1 MANGPSPKWD
11 ISDYNGEV
19 NPASGITVRS
29 VLDSIMKNLNE
40 SDKRP
45 VVPLGHGD
53 PSVFPCFRT
62 TRVAEDAIVDA
73 VRSAKFNCYSPSV
86 GIEPARRSVAEHL
99 SRDLPYKLSPDDV
112 YLTAGANH
120 AIEVLVT
127 ALARP
132 GANILL
138 PRPGYPL
145 YEARASFSQFEV
157 RHFDLLPE
165 KGWEVDLDS
174 VEALANDRTVAM
186 VVINPGNPC
195 GNVLTLEHM
204 KKIAETARKL
214 GILLIADEVY
224 DHLAFGSV
232 PFVPM
237 GVCGPITPVFT
248 IGSIS
253 KRWIIPGWRLGWIVT
268 NDPSGVLQRSGI
280 IESLKSYLNITADP
294 ATFVQGAVT
303 QILNNTTEDFF
314 LKITNTLRESANICY
329 DGLKEIPCITCPH
342 KAEGSMST
350 MVKLNL
356 SCLEDINDDMDF
368 CVKLAKEESVVVLP
382 GFAVGLKNWLRVTFS
397 VEPSLL
403 EDGLGRMKAFYS
415 RHAKKK

>member
-1 MANGPSPKWD
+1 MATGPSPKWD
-11 ISDYNGEV
+11 ISHANGEGKT
-19 NPASGITVRS
+19 ASLITVRS
-29 VLDSIMKNLNE
+29 VLEKIMKNLNE
-40 SDKRP
+40 SDTRP

-53 PSVFPCFRT
+53 PSAFPCFRT
-62 TRVAEDAIVDA
+62 TRAAEDAIVDA
-73 VRSAKFNCYSPSV
+73 VRSAKFNCYAPAV
-86 GIEPARRSVAEHL
+86 GIEPARRSIAEHL

-145 YEARASFSQFEV
+145 YESRASFSQLEV

-224 DHLAFGSV
+224 GHLAFGSN
-232 PFVPM
+232 PFVPV
-237 GVCGPITPVFT
+237 G
-248 IGSIS
+248 
-253 KRWIIPGWRLGWIVT
+253 IV
-268 NDPSGVLQRSGI
+268 
-280 IESLKSYLNITADP
+280 EALKSYLNITADP
-294 ATFVQGAVT
+294 TTFVQGAVT

-314 LKITNTLRESANICY
+314 LKITNTLRKSANICY
-329 DGLKEIPCITCPH
+329 DRLKEIPCITCPH

-356 SCLEDINDDMDF
+356 SLLEDISDDMDF

-382 GFAVGLKNWLRVTFS
+382 GFVVGLKNWLRVTFS

-403 EDGLGRMKAFYS
+403 EDGLGRIKAFS
-415 RHAKKK
+415 LRHAKKK

>member
-1 MANGPSPKWD
+1 MATGPSPKWD
-11 ISDYNGEV
+11 ISHANGEGKT
-19 NPASGITVRS
+19 ASLITVRS
-29 VLDSIMKNLNE
+29 VLEKIMKNLNE
-40 SDKRP
+40 SDTRP

-53 PSVFPCFRT
+53 PSAFPCFRT
-62 TRVAEDAIVDA
+62 TRAAEDAIVDA
-73 VRSAKFNCYSPSV
+73 VRSAKFNCYAPTV
-86 GIEPARRSVAEHL
+86 GIEPARRSIAEHL
-99 SRDLPYKLSPDDV
+99 SCDLPYKLSPDDV

-145 YEARASFSQFEV
+145 YESRASFSQLEV

-224 DHLAFGSV
+224 GHLAFGSN
-232 PFVPM
+232 PFVPV
-237 GVCGPITPVFT
+237 GVCGPITPVLT
-248 IGSIS
+248 IGSMS
-253 KRWIIPGWRLGWIVT
+253 KRWIVPGWRLGWIVT
-268 NDPSGVLQRSGI
+268 NDPTGILQRSGI
-280 IESLKSYLNITADP
+280 VEALKSYLNITADP
-294 ATFVQGAVT
+294 TTFVQGAVT

-314 LKITNTLRESANICY
+314 LKITNTLCKSANICY
-329 DGLKEIPCITCPH
+329 DRLKEIPCITCPH

-356 SCLEDINDDMDF
+356 SLLEDISDDMDF

-382 GFAVGLKNWLRVTFS
+382 GFVVGLKNWLRVTFS

-403 EDGLGRMKAFYS
+403 EDGLGRIKAFS
-415 RHAKKK
+415 LRHAKKK

>member
-1 MANGPSPKWD
+1 MATGPSPKWD
-11 ISDYNGEV
+11 ISHANGEGKT
-19 NPASGITVRS
+19 ASLITVRS
-29 VLDSIMKNLNE
+29 VLEKIMKNLNE
-40 SDKRP
+40 SDTRP

-53 PSVFPCFRT
+53 PSAFPCFRT
-62 TRVAEDAIVDA
+62 TRAAEDAIVDA
-73 VRSAKFNCYSPSV
+73 VRSAKFNCYAPTV
-86 GIEPARRSVAEHL
+86 GIEPARRSIAEHL
-99 SRDLPYKLSPDDV
+99 SCDLPYKLSPDDV

-145 YEARASFSQFEV
+145 YESRASFSQLEV

-224 DHLAFGSV
+224 GHLAFGSN
-232 PFVPM
+232 PFVPV
-237 GVCGPITPVFT
+237 G
-248 IGSIS
+248 
-253 KRWIIPGWRLGWIVT
+253 IV
-268 NDPSGVLQRSGI
+268 
-280 IESLKSYLNITADP
+280 EALKSYLNITADP
-294 ATFVQGAVT
+294 TTFVQGAVT

-314 LKITNTLRESANICY
+314 LKITNTLCKSANICY
-329 DGLKEIPCITCPH
+329 DRLKEIPCITCPH

-356 SCLEDINDDMDF
+356 SLLEDISDDMDF

-382 GFAVGLKNWLRVTFS
+382 GFVVGLKNWLRVTFS

-403 EDGLGRMKAFYS
+403 EDGLGRIKAFS
-415 RHAKKK
+415 LRHAKKK